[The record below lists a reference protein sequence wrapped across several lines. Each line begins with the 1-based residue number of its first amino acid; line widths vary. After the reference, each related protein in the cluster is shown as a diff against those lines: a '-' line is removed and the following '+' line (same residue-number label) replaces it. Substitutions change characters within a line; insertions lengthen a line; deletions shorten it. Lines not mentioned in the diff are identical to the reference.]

1 MNGIT
6 QARGM
11 APTRRPLSSGTQIS
25 GASLAPVSELPDA
38 IRRRLIRP
46 TWVEVDLDAI
56 DHNVKTVKGWLKG
69 VKLIGVLKGDACGFG
84 TAECGLAMEAAGV
97 DMLAVGNPFEVKVLR
112 SRGVKC
118 PILLFAS
125 FAPESVHEIIALG
138 AIPTIVDGASM
149 EALAQAAR
157 TLSSPL
163 EVFIKIDTGLGRLGV
178 PYGDAPALIEAA
190 AKTPSL
196 NVIGLYSHIGGATA
210 ERAAEQLQRM
220 TQVLSRTDEL
230 GIEVAFKVL
239 VSTPHLMQ
247 FPRMWL
253 TAVDPGR
260 LLFGIKQ
267 PPDARCPDGKL
278 LPALRA
284 LRTRLIQVKA
294 VTAGDPRRYGWGR
307 ADGAQKYGVL
317 PFGWTDGFLSEAYGH
332 SGVLV
337 RGVPARFLSPLSAEH
352 SVIDLTHIPDAQ
364 TGDTVTILG
373 KDGRSFID
381 VERVAKA
388 AGVQVSDVTRRFH
401 RHLPFVYF
409 RHETP
414 VRLTTPLGEL
424 AAPF

>member
-1 MNGIT
+1 MAST
-6 QARGM
+6 HRQLSREARLRS
-11 APTRRPLSSGTQIS
+11 ASAASDLPEALRRQL
-25 GASLAPVSELPDA
+25 L
-38 IRRRLIRP
+38 RP

-56 DHNVKTVKGWLKG
+56 EHNVKTVKRWLNG

-97 DMLAVGNPFEVKVLR
+97 EMLAVGNPFEVKVLR

-118 PILLFAS
+118 PILLYAS
-125 FAPESVHEIIALG
+125 FAPESVREIVALG
-138 AIPTIVDGASM
+138 AIPSIVDRGSM
-149 EALAQAAR
+149 ETLAQAAR
-157 TLSSPL
+157 SLSNPL

-178 PYGDAPALIEAA
+178 PYVDAPALIEAA
-190 AKTPSL
+190 TRTPSL
-196 NVIGLYSHIGGATA
+196 RVVGLYSHAGGVSA
-210 ERAAEQLQRM
+210 ERAVEQLQRV
-220 TQVLSRTDEL
+220 TQVLARTDKL
-230 GIEVAFKVL
+230 GIKVAFKVL
-239 VSTPHLMQ
+239 ASTPHMMQ
-247 FPRMWL
+247 FPEMRL

-267 PPDARCPDGKL
+267 PPDAPCPEGNL

-294 VTAGDPRRYGWGR
+294 VTAGDPPEYGWGR
-307 ADGAQKYGVL
+307 THGAKRYGIL
-317 PFGWTDGFLSEAYGH
+317 PFGWTDGLLSEAYER

-337 RGVPARFLSPLSAEH
+337 RGVPARFLAPLSAEH
-352 SVIDLTHIPDAQ
+352 SVIDVTDVPDAQ

-373 KDGRSFID
+373 RDGASCIE
-381 VERVAKA
+381 VERVAQA

-409 RHETP
+409 WRGTP
-414 VRLTTPLGEL
+414 ARLKTPLGEV